1 MKLFLELFAFLFE
14 NKKLW
19 MVPVVL
25 IMLAVS
31 VFLVLGQST
40 AVAPLIYAIF

>member
-1 MKLFLELFAFLFE
+1 MKLLLELLAFLFE

-19 MVPVVL
+19 LVPVVL

-31 VFLVLGQST
+31 VLLGLGQST

>member
-19 MVPVVL
+19 MFPVVL
-25 IMLAVS
+25 IMLALS
-31 VFLVLGQST
+31 LFLVLGQTT